1 MSIQR
6 VNEVSKFD
14 AYPMPRIDGLLDPLG
29 QAHFLS
35 TLDLTKEYW
44 QIPLMEESKEKTAF
58 ATPVGLF
65 QFKYMPFG
73 LHGAAA
79 TFQWLMDKVLGHLSH
94 CAAAYIDD
102 IVIFSRTWG
111 EHLDHL
117 RQVLLALRQAR
128 MTANPG
134 KVPGPYMEMVIPSWR
149 GVLLLASQGTPQEHR
164 EELSRNSSFPKVL
177 KHSKPSALLKEAE
190 TSIFKRVITCYH
202 AEHQGICI
210 TFEKLY

>member
-1 MSIQR
+1 MHRGHDEEVVQLRLLPKSYWGVLPR

-14 AYPMPRIDGLLDPLG
+14 TYLMPQIDGLLDPLG
-29 QAHFLS
+29 QAHFLL
-35 TLDLTKEYW
+35 TPDLTKGYW

-79 TFQWLMDKVLGHLSH
+79 TFQRLMDKVLGHLSH

-111 EHLDHL
+111 EHLVHL
-117 RQVLLALRQAR
+117 WQVLLALRQAGL
-128 MTANPG
+128 TANPG
-134 KVPGPYMEMVIPSWR
+134 KCRIVRQEVQYLGYIVGHGRIWPMADKVEKLSQWR
-149 GVLLLASQGTPQEHR
+149 RTRTKKEVQQFLGLASYYR
-164 EELSRNSSFPKVL
+164 
-177 KHSKPSALLKEAE
+177 
-190 TSIFKRVITCYH
+190 
-202 AEHQGICI
+202 
-210 TFEKLY
+210 